1 MSENEQNLTENRA
14 QTVKNARNFGF
25 LAALCMSLTILSF
38 YIVAFSPQF
47 QNKNHWVLASI
58 GALVCF
64 YAAFKALQPL
74 CEINLVRPFHASWA
88 FGIAMLTTVYLKE
101 RFYSAEFMLI
111 FFTLFTLSAIS
122 WTILN
127 FRLARVTQNP
137 LFKIYAYMFILSVL
151 SGYIAVFAKAQI
163 GSALHWINRRQLR
176 LCLLVRG
183 TAWMMWRIFSQIW
196 RKIRE

>member
-1 MSENEQNLTENRA
+1 MNELREDEQNLTEDRA

-25 LAALCMSLTILSF
+25 LATICMSLTILSF

-47 QNKNHWVLASI
+47 QNKNHWILGSI
-58 GALVCF
+58 GTIACF

-74 CEINLVRPFHASWA
+74 CETNLVRPFHASWIFWIVMVA
-88 FGIAMLTTVYLKE
+88 TAYFKE

-163 GSALHWINRRQLR
+163 GSALHWTNILITATAQA
-176 LCLLVRG
+176 LLVG
-183 TAWMMWRIFSQIW
+183 AWCGVDDVDDV
-196 RKIRE
+196 

>member
-1 MSENEQNLTENRA
+1 MRENEQNLTENRA

-25 LAALCMSLTILSF
+25 LAAICMSLTILSF

-58 GALVCF
+58 SALICF

-74 CEINLVRPFHASWA
+74 CEMDLMRPFHASWIFWVVMVA
-88 FGIAMLTTVYLKE
+88 TAYFKE

-163 GSALHWINRRQLR
+163 GSALHWTNILITATAQA
-176 LCLLVRG
+176 LLVG
-183 TAWMMWRIFSQIW
+183 AWCGVENM
-196 RKIRE
+196 EDV

>member
-1 MSENEQNLTENRA
+1 
-14 QTVKNARNFGF
+14 
-25 LAALCMSLTILSF
+25 MSLTILSF

-47 QNKNHWVLASI
+47 QNKNHWILTSI
-58 GALVCF
+58 GALICF
-64 YAAFKALQPL
+64 YAAFKAPQPL
-74 CEINLVRPFHASWA
+74 CETNLVRPFHESWIFWVVMVA
-88 FGIAMLTTVYLKE
+88 TAYFKE

-151 SGYIAVFAKAQI
+151 SYYIAVFTKAQI
-163 GSALHWINRRQLR
+163 GSALHWINILITATAQA
-176 LCLLVRG
+176 LLVG
-183 TAWMMWRIFSQIW
+183 AWCGVENM
-196 RKIRE
+196 EDV

>member
-1 MSENEQNLTENRA
+1 MNELRKNEQNSTEDRA
-14 QTVKNARNFGF
+14 QIIKNARNFGF
-25 LAALCMSLTILSF
+25 LAALCASLTILSF

-64 YAAFKALQPL
+64 YVALRVLQPL
-74 CEINLVRPFHASWA
+74 CELDLMRPFHASWT

-137 LFKIYAYMFILSVL
+137 LFKIYAYMFILWVL
-151 SGYIAVFAKAQI
+151 SDCVAVLAKVQI
-163 GSALHWINRRQLR
+163 GSALHWINILITATAQA
-176 LCLLVRG
+176 LLVG
-183 TAWMMWRIFSQIW
+183 AWCGVENM
-196 RKIRE
+196 EDV

>member
-1 MSENEQNLTENRA
+1 MNELRENKQDLTENRA

-25 LAALCMSLTILSF
+25 LAALYMSLTILSF

-64 YAAFKALQPL
+64 YVALRALQPL
-74 CEINLVRPFHASWA
+74 CEMNLVRPFHASWA
-88 FGIAMLTTVYLKE
+88 FGIAMLTTVYLKG

-127 FRLARVTQNP
+127 FRLARITKNP
-137 LFKIYAYMFILSVL
+137 LFKIYVYMFILSVL
-151 SGYIAVFAKAQI
+151 SGHIAVFAKAQI
-163 GSALHWINRRQLR
+163 GSALHWANILITATSQG
-176 LCLLVRG
+176 LLVG
-183 TAWMMWRIFSQIW
+183 AWYDVDDV
-196 RKIRE
+196 EDV

>member
-1 MSENEQNLTENRA
+1 MNEMRENEQNLTEDRA

-58 GALVCF
+58 GALICF
-64 YAAFKALQPL
+64 YAAFKVLQPL
-74 CEINLVRPFHASWA
+74 CETNLVRPFHASWIFWIVMVA
-88 FGIAMLTTVYLKE
+88 TAYFKE

-127 FRLARVTQNP
+127 FRLARITQNP
-137 LFKIYAYMFILSVL
+137 LFKIYVYMFILSVL

-163 GSALHWINRRQLR
+163 SSALHWANILITATSQG
-176 LCLLVRG
+176 LLVG
-183 TAWMMWRIFSQIW
+183 VWYDVDNVEDI
-196 RKIRE
+196 

>member
-1 MSENEQNLTENRA
+1 MDKNEQNLTEDKA

-25 LAALCMSLTILSF
+25 LAALCMSLTILSS
-38 YIVAFSPQF
+38 YIVVFSPQF
-47 QNKNHWVLASI
+47 QDRNHWVLGSI
-58 GALVCF
+58 GIIACF

-74 CEINLVRPFHASWA
+74 CEMDLMRPFHASLV
-88 FGIAMLTTVYLKE
+88 FGIAMMATVSLEE

-127 FRLARVTQNP
+127 FRLARVTQSP

-151 SGYIAVFAKAQI
+151 SGCIAVFTKAQI
-163 GSALHWINRRQLR
+163 GSALHWINILITATAQA
-176 LCLLVRG
+176 LLVG
-183 TAWMMWRIFSQIW
+183 AWCGVDDV
-196 RKIRE
+196 EDV

>member
-58 GALVCF
+58 GALICF

-74 CEINLVRPFHASWA
+74 CEINLVRPFHASWIFWIVMVA
-88 FGIAMLTTVYLKE
+88 TVYFKE

-163 GSALHWINRRQLR
+163 GSALHWTNILITAASQG
-176 LCLLVRG
+176 LLVG
-183 TAWMMWRIFSQIW
+183 VWYDVDDM
-196 RKIRE
+196 EDV

>member
-1 MSENEQNLTENRA
+1 MRENEQNLTENRA

-58 GALVCF
+58 GALICF

-74 CEINLVRPFHASWA
+74 CEINLVRPFHASWIFWIVMVA
-88 FGIAMLTTVYLKE
+88 TVYFKE

-122 WTILN
+122 WTILHVR
-127 FRLARVTQNP
+127 FARVTQHP

-163 GSALHWINRRQLR
+163 GSALHWTNILITAASQG
-176 LCLLVRG
+176 LLVG
-183 TAWMMWRIFSQIW
+183 VWYDVDDM
-196 RKIRE
+196 EDV

>member
-14 QTVKNARNFGF
+14 QTIKNARNFGF
-25 LAALCMSLTILSF
+25 LAAICMSLTILSF

-47 QNKNHWVLASI
+47 QNKNHWVLTSI

-64 YAAFKALQPL
+64 YVALKALQPL
-74 CEINLVRPFHASWA
+74 CEINLVRPFHASWIFWVVMVA
-88 FGIAMLTTVYLKE
+88 TAYFKE

-122 WTILN
+122 WAILN
-127 FRLARVTQNP
+127 FRLARITQNP

-151 SGYIAVFAKAQI
+151 SDYVAVFVKAQI
-163 GSALHWINRRQLR
+163 GSALHWANILITAMSQA
-176 LCLLVRG
+176 LLVG
-183 TAWMMWRIFSQIW
+183 AWYGVENM
-196 RKIRE
+196 EDV

>member
-1 MSENEQNLTENRA
+1 MRENEQNLTENRA

-58 GALVCF
+58 GALICF

-74 CEINLVRPFHASWA
+74 CEINLVRPFHASWIFWIVMVA
-88 FGIAMLTTVYLKE
+88 TVYFKE

-127 FRLARVTQNP
+127 FRLARITQNP
-137 LFKIYAYMFILSVL
+137 LFKIYVYMFILSVL

-163 GSALHWINRRQLR
+163 SSALHWANILITVTSQG
-176 LCLLVRG
+176 LLVG
-183 TAWMMWRIFSQIW
+183 AWYDVYDV
-196 RKIRE
+196 EDV

>member
-1 MSENEQNLTENRA
+1 MNELRENKQDLTENRA

-25 LAALCMSLTILSF
+25 LAALYMSLTILSF

-64 YAAFKALQPL
+64 YVALRALQPL
-74 CEINLVRPFHASWA
+74 CEMNLVRPFHASWA
-88 FGIAMLTTVYLKE
+88 FGIAMLTTVYLKG

-127 FRLARVTQNP
+127 FRLARITQNP
-137 LFKIYAYMFILSVL
+137 LFKIYVYMFILSVL
-151 SGYIAVFAKAQI
+151 SGHIAVFAKAQI
-163 GSALHWINRRQLR
+163 GSALHWANILITATSQG
-176 LCLLVRG
+176 LLVG
-183 TAWMMWRIFSQIW
+183 VWYDVDDV
-196 RKIRE
+196 EDV

>member
-25 LAALCMSLTILSF
+25 LAALCMSLTILWS
-38 YIVAFSPQF
+38 YIVVFSPQS
-47 QNKNHWVLASI
+47 QDRNHWILASI
-58 GALVCF
+58 GALICF

-74 CEINLVRPFHASWA
+74 CEINLVRPFHASWIFWIVMVA
-88 FGIAMLTTVYLKE
+88 TAYFKE
-101 RFYSAEFMLI
+101 RFYSAELMLI

-127 FRLARVTQNP
+127 FRLARITQNP
-137 LFKIYAYMFILSVL
+137 LFKIYVYMFILSAL

-163 GSALHWINRRQLR
+163 SSALHWANILITATSQG
-176 LCLLVRG
+176 LLVG
-183 TAWMMWRIFSQIW
+183 AWYGVDDVEDI
-196 RKIRE
+196 

>member
-1 MSENEQNLTENRA
+1 MNEMGENEQDLTENRA
-14 QTVKNARNFGF
+14 RTVKNARNFGF

-58 GALVCF
+58 GTLVCF

-74 CEINLVRPFHASWA
+74 CETNLVRPFHASWIFWIVMVA
-88 FGIAMLTTVYLKE
+88 TAYFKE

-127 FRLARVTQNP
+127 FRLARITQNP
-137 LFKIYAYMFILSVL
+137 LFKIYVYMFILSVL

-163 GSALHWINRRQLR
+163 SSALHWANILITVTSQG
-176 LCLLVRG
+176 LLVG
-183 TAWMMWRIFSQIW
+183 AWYDVYDV
-196 RKIRE
+196 EDV

>member
-1 MSENEQNLTENRA
+1 MRKNEQNLTEDRA
-14 QTVKNARNFGF
+14 QIIKNARNFGF
-25 LAALCMSLTILSF
+25 LAALCASLTILSF

-64 YAAFKALQPL
+64 YVALRVLQPL
-74 CEINLVRPFHASWA
+74 CELDLMRPFHASWT

-127 FRLARVTQNP
+127 FRLARHA
-137 LFKIYAYMFILSVL
+137 KS
-151 SGYIAVFAKAQI
+151 AV
-163 GSALHWINRRQLR
+163 
-176 LCLLVRG
+176 
-183 TAWMMWRIFSQIW
+183 
-196 RKIRE
+196 

>member
-1 MSENEQNLTENRA
+1 MDENEQNLTENRA
-14 QTVKNARNFGF
+14 QTVNNARNLGF
-25 LAALCMSLTILSF
+25 LAAICMSLTILSF

-64 YAAFKALQPL
+64 YAAFKTLQPL
-74 CEINLVRPFHASWA
+74 CEMDLVRPFHASWIFWVVMVA
-88 FGIAMLTTVYLKE
+88 TVYFKE

-137 LFKIYAYMFILSVL
+137 LFKIYVYMFILSVL

-163 GSALHWINRRQLR
+163 GSALHWINILITATSQG
-176 LCLLVRG
+176 LLVG
-183 TAWMMWRIFSQIW
+183 AWCGVDDV
-196 RKIRE
+196 EDV

>member
-1 MSENEQNLTENRA
+1 MDENEQNLTENRA

-64 YAAFKALQPL
+64 YAAFKTLQPL
-74 CEINLVRPFHASWA
+74 CEMDLVRPFHASWIFWVVMVA
-88 FGIAMLTTVYLKE
+88 TVYFKE

-127 FRLARVTQNP
+127 FRLARITQNP

-163 GSALHWINRRQLR
+163 GSALHWINILITATSQG
-176 LCLLVRG
+176 LLVG
-183 TAWMMWRIFSQIW
+183 AWYDVDDV
-196 RKIRE
+196 EDV